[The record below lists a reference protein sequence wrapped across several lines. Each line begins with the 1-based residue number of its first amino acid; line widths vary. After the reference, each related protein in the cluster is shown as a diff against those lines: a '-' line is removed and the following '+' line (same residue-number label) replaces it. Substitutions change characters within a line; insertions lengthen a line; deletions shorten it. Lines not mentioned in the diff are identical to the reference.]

1 MYAQFEINSSWL
13 GLMPFFARTF
23 LLQLSIHCIFFFF
36 TLSTPESITVSCLLA
51 LPQLFQNSYSYVL
64 ALRTQ
69 SSGSES

>member
-36 TLSTPESITVSCLLA
+36 FTLSTPESITLSCLLA
-51 LPQLFQNSYSYVL
+51 LSQLFQNYYSQVL

-69 SSGSES
+69 SSLV